1 MAIQISEV
9 TRATVYSNVMDHLR
23 VLKNRYY
30 IMRHGQSKANLQ
42 EIIISH
48 PENGTHEDYALTRLG
63 RAQANT
69 SAINSSLTSQTIIY
83 TSDFSRARET
93 AEIVQK
99 VLEVPEIHV
108 STKLRERHFGN
119 YEKTHNANYH
129 EVWDFD
135 QSNADHTEN
144 GVESVNS
151 VLKRATSLILKIEK
165 TYQDKDILLVAHGDT
180 LQILQT
186 GFQRVNPTQHRSLS
200 HLEVAEI
207 RQLNLAP

>member
-1 MAIQISEV
+1 
-9 TRATVYSNVMDHLR
+9 MDRLR
-23 VLKNRYY
+23 VLKNQYY

-48 PENGTHEDYALTRLG
+48 PENGIHADYALTKLG

-69 SAINSSLTSQTIIY
+69 SAMSSTLTSQTILY
-83 TSDFSRARET
+83 SSDFSRARET

-99 VLEVPEIHV
+99 VLEVPEIHI
-108 STKLRERHFGN
+108 SEKLRERHFGN
-119 YEKTHNANYH
+119 YEKTHSANYH
-129 EVWDFD
+129 EVWNFD

-144 GVESVNS
+144 GVESVHS
-151 VLKRATSLILKIEK
+151 VLKRTTSLILEIEK
-165 TYQDKDILLVAHGDT
+165 TYQNRDILLVAHGDT

-186 GFQRVNPTQHRSLS
+186 GFQRVNPARHRSLP

-207 RQLNLAP
+207 RQLNLVDLTS

>member
-1 MAIQISEV
+1 
-9 TRATVYSNVMDHLR
+9 MDHLN
-23 VLKNRYY
+23 VLKNQYY

-48 PENGTHEDYALTRLG
+48 PENGIQQDYALTELG

-69 SAINSSLTSQTIIY
+69 SAVNSSLTSQTIIY

-108 STKLRERHFGN
+108 SKNLRERHFGN

-129 EVWDFD
+129 KVWSFD
-135 QSNADHTEN
+135 KNNPNHTEN
-144 GVESVNS
+144 GVESVHS
-151 VLKRATSLILKIEK
+151 VLKRAASLVIEIEK
-165 TYQDKDILLVAHGDT
+165 TYEDKDILLVAHGDT

-186 GFQRVNPTQHRSLS
+186 GFQKVDPAQHRSLS
-200 HLEVAEI
+200 HLDVAEI
-207 RQLNLAP
+207 RQLNLVDLTS